1 MNRRG
6 FIGGL
11 ISAVAAPLVV
21 RSGVLMPL
29 RGLVMPGFV
38 LPDVKDYLTLDQYSE
53 FILSP
58 MVNYYRG
65 EWEKR
70 VADSVFA
77 LEHDGLSRYFKVAA

>member
-29 RGLVMPGFV
+29 RGLVMPV
-38 LPDVKDYLTLDQYSE
+38 TLPAYLTLDMYSE
-53 FILSP
+53 FILGP
-58 MVNYYRG
+58 MISYYQG

-70 VADSVFA
+70 MADSVFA
-77 LEHDGLSRYFKVAA
+77 LKHSGLSSLLRTA